1 VAPFAD
7 YVWLYK
13 KGTREMIPEQTVY
26 EFYMAKATTPIS
38 NRFHNYLKKFRKIEQ
53 FIKDYNSK

>member
-1 VAPFAD
+1 
-7 YVWLYK
+7 
-13 KGTREMIPEQTVY
+13 MIPEQTVY